1 MPIDPHNFLRAL
13 SDRFTPVRSLD
24 GTLIGCV
31 PRVHESAQLLTGSN
45 GAAFELR
52 IAAQVCVCINP
63 DDALQ
68 SPNYLDGF
76 IPLHDTTPGSAPPSR
91 ADGEDPDL
99 AIGV

>member
-13 SDRFTPVRSLD
+13 SDRFTPVRTLS
-24 GTLIGCV
+24 GALIGCI
-31 PRVHESAQLLTGSN
+31 PRVSETAELITGSN

-52 IAAQVCVCINP
+52 ISAQVCVCINP

-68 SPNYLDGF
+68 SPSYLDGF
-76 IPLHDTTPGSAPPSR
+76 IPLHDSATTTPSSH